1 MTTALSTSTLGVTRM
16 TLSDALA
23 LGPAVWET
31 LEQSAATPS
40 PFMSWAW
47 YRAWADSGVGR
58 ADVAQSEVL
67 ALRNAVGRVAA
78 LLPLRLQRVLYH
90 RVPVS
95 ALTWAAGDVGCP
107 DHLDLL
113 AMRGA
118 DEVRRRV
125 GGRLATAAAGEHGD
139 FEMLARGAGIPDRD
153 DGASITDGA
162 VGQDLARRRAVGQT
176 RS

>member
-1 MTTALSTSTLGVTRM
+1 MARPRAISGRVTATVRSRSMTTALSTSTLGVTRM

-67 ALRNAVGRVAA
+67 ALRNADGGVAA

-113 AMRGA
+113 ARRGA
-118 DEVRRRV
+118 PVAEFV
-125 GGRLATAAAGEHGD
+125 
-139 FEMLARGAGIPDRD
+139 
-153 DGASITDGA
+153 AS
-162 VGQDLARRRAVGQT
+162 LE
-176 RS
+176 SLPWELL